1 MSNWCKNMVKPK
13 PKKVGALKQ
22 MCTWCYEKRWHIL
35 NFICWLGASIG
46 TVSYARTLNAEAQS
60 KLVYLMCMF
69 GLMSVQISGKEGHLK
84 YVPYIIA
91 IIIIKAMAWS

>member
-1 MSNWCKNMVKPK
+1 MVKPK
-13 PKKVGALKQ
+13 PKKIGALKQ
-22 MCTWCYEKRWHIL
+22 MYTWCCEKRWRIL
-35 NFICWLGASIG
+35 NFICWFGLSIG
-46 TVSYARTLNAEAQS
+46 AISYARTLNAEAQS

-84 YVPYIIA
+84 YVPYITA